1 MTVTNIPAY
10 GKIWIPRLEM
20 STVPQGFEETRLG
33 DSKGAIAQYR
43 GPDNLHL
50 LKYESGWELHQDFGD
65 PRSLGGFIIHIFLDA
80 PEVGLALL
88 TAAGRFKE
96 IHEET
101 RSVWAA
107 IGAAIETGILTYVG
121 FRLMKELI
129 ELMVKWI
136 AGANV

>member
-1 MTVTNIPAY
+1 VTVKIIPAH
-10 GKIWIPRLEM
+10 GKIWIPMAEM
-20 STVPQGFEETRLG
+20 TSVPPGFEETWMG
-33 DSKGAIAQYR
+33 EPKGAIAQYR

-50 LKYESGWELHQDFGD
+50 LKYKDGWELHRDFGD

-88 TAAGRFKE
+88 TAAGRFRE

-101 RSVWAA
+101 RSVWTA

-129 ELMVKWI
+129 GLMVKWT
-136 AGANV
+136 ANAYV